1 MARTQASKAAYE
13 SLAEAINQGGGRSPE
28 YVEIMA
34 MEIGYDQAIKD
45 IKKSLKKLNK
55 ISGNQEEAS

>member
-1 MARTQASKAAYE
+1 MATQASKAAYE
-13 SLAEAINQGGGRSPE
+13 SLAEAINRGGGRTPD